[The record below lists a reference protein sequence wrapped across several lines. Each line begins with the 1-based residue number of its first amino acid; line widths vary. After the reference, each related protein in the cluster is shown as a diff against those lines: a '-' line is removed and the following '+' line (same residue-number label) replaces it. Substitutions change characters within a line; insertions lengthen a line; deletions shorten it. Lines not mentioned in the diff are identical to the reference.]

1 MSHFDNLMAIVTA
14 NNDTYARITHDLHL
28 FEDLDDDNEAK
39 RQDTKRNHFAHEYA
53 ATLDNYVMRYHDE
66 LKPSDF
72 RIFDLVPYLVWNKM
86 SVKASHIVAKIEEV
100 HEGEKPA

>member
-14 NNDTYARITHDLHL
+14 NNNTYARITHDLHL

-39 RQDTKRNHFAHEYA
+39 RQNTKRNHFAHEYA
-53 ATLDNYVMRYHDE
+53 NALDNYVIRHYNE

-72 RIFDLVPYLVWNKM
+72 RIFDLVPYLVWNEM
-86 SVKASHIVAKIEEV
+86 SIKTSHIVAKIEEA
-100 HEGEKPA
+100 HEGEKPT

>member
-28 FEDLDDDNEAK
+28 FEDLDDASEAK
-39 RQDTKRNHFAHEYA
+39 RQAAKRNHFAHEYA
-53 ATLDNYVMRYHDE
+53 NTLDNYVIRHYDE

-72 RIFDLVPYLVWNKM
+72 RIFDLVPYLVWNKI
-86 SVKASHIVAKIEEV
+86 SVKASHIVAKIEET
-100 HEGEKPA
+100 HKGEKPT

>member
-39 RQDTKRNHFAHEYA
+39 RQATKRNHFAHEYA
-53 ATLDNYVMRYHDE
+53 
-66 LKPSDF
+66 
-72 RIFDLVPYLVWNKM
+72 I
-86 SVKASHIVAKIEEV
+86 
-100 HEGEKPA
+100 

>member
-1 MSHFDNLMAIVTA
+1 MSHFDHLMAIVTA

-39 RQDTKRNHFAHEYA
+39 RQNAKRNHFAHEYA
-53 ATLDNYVMRYHDE
+53 TALDNYVMRHYDE

-72 RIFDLVPYLVWNKM
+72 RIFDLVPYLVWNEM
-86 SVKASHIVAKIEEV
+86 SIKTSHIVAKIEEV